1 MWVEPGKGEFKK
13 EGDIHTI
20 ERSRK
25 RINVVIRMSMWGFKR
40 GKNM

>member
-13 EGDIHTI
+13 EGDINTI

-25 RINVVIRMSMWGFKR
+25 RINLVIRMSMWGFKR